1 MFDTLYRMGFPGA
14 SSTDQEKQ
22 SARRV
27 RVLLPLPLEGPYDY
41 RVPPDLPL
49 IPGDFVQVPL
59 GKQTRVGVVWDPVEL
74 GTKDSSAV
82 VVDSRLR
89 EIEAR
94 LETWRMTDSMRRF
107 VDWVSAYSM
116 AAPGAVLRMAMSI
129 PEALSPG
136 RPRIVYRLAENP
148 PDYRATAARTRVVAE
163 LTDRPARGA
172 INLARE
178 SGTGVGVIR
187 GLADIGVLDAVE
199 LSDDAPL
206 PQPDPRLPRP
216 KLSEDQADAAAD
228 LVAKTQNGDPSVTL
242 LDGVTG
248 AGKTEV

>member
-1 MFDTLYRMGFPGA
+1 MGFPGA

-27 RVLLPLPLEGPYDY
+27 RVLLPLPLAGPYDY

-89 EIEAR
+89 DIEAR
-94 LETWRMTDSMRRF
+94 LDTWRMTDSMRRF

-136 RPRIVYRLAENP
+136 RPRIVYQLAENP

-172 INLARE
+172 TDLARD

-187 GLADIGVLDAVE
+187 GGNG
-199 LSDDAPL
+199 
-206 PQPDPRLPRP
+206 
-216 KLSEDQADAAAD
+216 QA
-228 LVAKTQNGDPSVTL
+228 LG
-242 LDGVTG
+242 
-248 AGKTEV
+248 